1 MPKFDSSQTY
11 KPGYDP
17 RPGNASNLAKDTL
30 GNNYVL
36 LLVWDDNQASRIS
49 MYVRANV
56 DGEYIS
62 HRPYK
67 GPVPVKR
74 YEPILSVNNTFK
86 MDLQSERWRAPNSY
100 IVLHG
105 LDTQKMLDHFRELK
119 GASWRFY
126 SKASDDIKIRGC
138 NDSFLIYKVL
148 EAGGLFVKFLSEHNK
163 LNDDITSRALYELVQ
178 QAKKNQF
185 VNGQEADISLK
196 AFMENELLAF
206 SKNGFEALYK
216 FDNEIFPELLH
227 AYKKLFPDDYDALI
241 TNIQN
246 VIKKDAPDL
255 QNRLLDNSD
264 EIKSENNKKRYK
276 FYMQLFPNDTEINNQ
291 NNNNTVTNVAAK
303 VNVPAKGQSKLTEE
317 IKKTDAIDQI
327 VNQHSVN
334 HVVYKQNPNFSADF
348 SEMRKMMDAV
358 EKDINEKMEDVNR
371 PTRACTFN
379 EIGETSKKHVIESWL
394 NDEFIPL
401 LYHDDLILLER
412 SITKY
417 KNSRHANGEITQ
429 SLEHLYKQLKKYQNE
444 EYIHKSC
451 YPVIAQH
458 FTELTKHM
466 CSETQIKYDEIVSF
480 SNTLDEK
487 LTKFPPLK
495 PAVKAAICGVI
506 GGVVGLTLGITVGA
520 IVTIWGGG
528 FGALPGAIAG
538 MMSGYTAGTTMALGG
553 AGLGASLFGAIGF
566 FKQTK
571 KYKHFP
577 QQANAE
583 LKLLANATMKNI
595 HDVCFFT
602 GIRERKIDN
611 KLMQFPDHTADKVT
625 FARLKK

>member
-1 MPKFDSSQTY
+1 MPKFDTSQ
-11 KPGYDP
+11 PHLPEYDP
-17 RPGNASNLAKDTL
+17 NLETPCNFARDTL
-30 GNNYVL
+30 GNNDIL
-36 LLVWDDNQASRIS
+36 LLVWDDNKASRIS
-49 MYVRANV
+49 MYIRAND
-56 DGEYIS
+56 DGTYIS

-67 GPVPVKR
+67 GPLPLERNEPV
-74 YEPILSVNNTFK
+74 LNFNNTIK
-86 MDLQSERWRAPNSY
+86 MDLQSERWCAPSY
-100 IVLHG
+100 CIVLHG
-105 LDTQKMLDHFRELK
+105 LDTQKMLNHFRELK
-119 GASWRFY
+119 EVRWRF
-126 SKASDDIKIRGC
+126 SSNARDNIKTRGC
-138 NDSFLIYKVL
+138 SDSFLIYKVL
-148 EAGGLFVKFLSEHNK
+148 EVGGLFEKLLSKQDK
-163 LNDDITSRALYELVQ
+163 LQDDITSQAVYQLVQ
-178 QAKKNQF
+178 QAKKIKP
-185 VNGQEADISLK
+185 VNGQEDDVTLK

-206 SKNGFEALYK
+206 SKKGLQALYK
-216 FDNEIFPELLH
+216 FENEIFPELFH

-246 VIKKDAPDL
+246 VINEVTPHL
-255 QNRLLDNSD
+255 QNRRLDNSD
-264 EIKSENNKKRYK
+264 EIISEHNKKLLE
-276 FYMQLFPNDTEINNQ
+276 FYRQLIPNDSEINNQ
-291 NNNNTVTNVAAK
+291 NNNNTVTVADK
-303 VNVPAKGQSKLTEE
+303 FNIPAKGQSKQTEA
-317 IKKTDAIDQI
+317 IKKTDTIDQI
-327 VNQHSVN
+327 KNHQSVN
-334 HVVYKQNPNFSADF
+334 YVVYKQNPNFSADF

-371 PTRACTFN
+371 PTRSCTFK
-379 EIGETSKKHVIESWL
+379 EIEQTSKKHVIESWL

-412 SITKY
+412 AITKY
-417 KNSRHANGEITQ
+417 QNSRHANGEITQ

-451 YPVIAQH
+451 YPVIAQQ

-480 SNTLDEK
+480 SNTLDKK

-495 PAVKAAICGVI
+495 PAVKAAICGII

-520 IVTIWGGG
+520 VVTIWGGG

-583 LKLLANATMKNI
+583 LKPLANGTMKKI

-611 KLMQFPDHTADKVT
+611 KLMQFPDTTGDKVT